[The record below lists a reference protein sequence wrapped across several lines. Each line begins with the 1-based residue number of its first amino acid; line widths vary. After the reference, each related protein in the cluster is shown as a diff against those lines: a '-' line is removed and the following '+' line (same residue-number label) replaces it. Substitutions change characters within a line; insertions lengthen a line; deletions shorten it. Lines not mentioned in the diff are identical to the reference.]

1 MATYDS
7 FKRIATDSIINNSI
21 ATADLANSAVAAG
34 KFEPAAITAG
44 KFENAS
50 VGDNQL
56 AAAVDLS
63 TKTVT
68 YRSILNADISAT
80 AGITG
85 GQLGSGAITANLGYT
100 PLNANN
106 GTMTGA
112 LTVPNGSAASPSI
125 TTTGNTNTGIFFDGS
140 NNVFFTSAGA
150 RQLSVDSTGRMLR
163 GTSES
168 AGTVAFRSDGTA
180 GWTYNNSY
188 GGTGWRHL
196 NSNFGWSTGNQRGG
210 SNFNSNGIFTAP
222 VSGFYH
228 FMFQT
233 YGHNDGNGTGS
244 YIHLSFGRN
253 GGVAFARG
261 QTPHGIFAHG
271 TSQTYPHGIIM
282 DLSTYLDAAENMRIY
297 VYWAGNSM
305 RFHGAHSIFNGYLVT

>member
-1 MATYDS
+1 MATYNS
-7 FKRIATDSIINNSI
+7 FKRIATDSFINSSI
-21 ATADLANSAVAAG
+21 ATGDMANNAVAAG
-34 KFEPAAITAG
+34 KFQSAAITAG

-50 VGDNQL
+50 VGATQL
-56 AAAVDLS
+56 ASTIDLS

-68 YRSILNADISAT
+68 YRSIVDGDVAT
-80 AGITG
+80 GAAIEGSK
-85 GQLGSGAITANLGYT
+85 LASGAIVANLGYT
-100 PLNANN
+100 PLNNAG

-112 LTVPNGSAASPSI
+112 LRVPDGSASSPSI
-125 TTTGNTNTGIFFDGS
+125 TQSGNTNTGIYFDGS
-140 NNVFFTSAGA
+140 NVRFAAAGA
-150 RQLSVDSTGRMLR
+150 EQMRIDGSGRMIR

-168 AGTVAFRSDGTA
+168 AGTVAFRSDGTS
-180 GWTYNNSY
+180 GWNYNNSY
-188 GGTGWRHL
+188 GGTSWRHL
-196 NSNFGWSTGNQRGG
+196 NSAFGWTTGNQRGG
-210 SNFNSNGIFTAP
+210 SNFNSDGVFTAP

-244 YIHLSFGRN
+244 HIHLSFGRN

-271 TSQTYPHGIIM
+271 TCETYPHGIIM
-282 DLSTYLDAAENMRIY
+282 DLSTYMDASENMRIF

>member
-1 MATYDS
+1 MATYNS
-7 FKRIATDSIINNSI
+7 FKRIATDSIINSSI
-21 ATADLANSAVAAG
+21 ATGDIANSAVAAG

-50 VGDNQL
+50 VGANQL
-56 AAAVDLS
+56 ASSIDLS

-68 YRSILNADISAT
+68 YRSIVDADVAT
-80 AGITG
+80 GAAIAGSK
-85 GQLGSGAITANLGYT
+85 LASGAIVANLGYT
-100 PLNANN
+100 PLSNAG

-112 LTVPNGSAASPSI
+112 LRVPDGSAASPSI
-125 TTTGNTNTGIFFDGS
+125 TQSGNTNTGIYFDGS
-140 NNVFFTSAGA
+140 NVRFTAAGN
-150 RQLSVDSTGRMLR
+150 QQMFVDGSGRMVR

-168 AGTVAFRSDGTA
+168 AGTVAFRSDGTS
-180 GWTYNNSY
+180 GWQYNNSY
-188 GGTGWRHL
+188 GGTGWQHL

-210 SNFNSNGIFTAP
+210 SNFNSNGVFTAP

-271 TSQTYPHGIIM
+271 TCETYPHGIIM
-282 DLSTYLDAAENMRIY
+282 DLSTYLDASDNMRVY
-297 VYWAGNSM
+297 VYWAGNNM